1 MHKADRVELTD
12 EQKELVQRL
21 IRWYRT
27 GDRQTFSYTGAAGTG
42 KTTVVRYFIEE
53 MDIERYTTCAFVG
66 KAVTVLAKQGLP
78 ATTIHSMIYRV
89 IFIDAIDEKTGLPI
103 MVKGKPK
110 KILKFELKQRIEG
123 DPQLLIVDEATMVND
138 QLCADILSFG
148 IPTIFLGDM
157 NQLPPVFGISS
168 VMLSPDFA
176 LHKIMRQAEN
186 DPIVFLSQAILKNQP
201 LYYGEYGKTKVVRN
215 FQLGKNYK
223 DFDVILSP
231 VNRTRDAINDHIRHN
246 IRGFKGIDPVIGDK
260 LICRQ
265 NDWSRSVEGNIYLTT
280 GMSGFVTDINRSIGS
295 DKYMSIDFQP
305 DISDESFFNLRLDLP
320 YIRSS
325 YDERKEYGIS
335 QYEKFE
341 YGYCITVHQSQGSG
355 WDSVCFIDHYFHDM
369 DYLRKVRY
377 TAITR
382 AKMSLT
388 MAENVTFIDGY
399 PQEYDFTAA

>member
-89 IFIDAIDEKTGLPI
+89 IFIDAIDEKTGFPI

>member
-53 MDIERYTTCAFVG
+53 MGIERYTTCAFVG

-320 YIRSS
+320 YIRST

-399 PQEYDFTAA
+399 PQEYDFIAA

>member
-53 MDIERYTTCAFVG
+53 MGIERYTTCAFVG

-231 VNRTRDAINDHIRHN
+231 VNRTRDVINDHIRHN

-295 DKYMSIDFQP
+295 DKYMSIDFHP

-320 YIRSS
+320 YIRST

-399 PQEYDFTAA
+399 PKEYDFTAA

>member
-1 MHKADRVELTD
+1 MKRVEHVELTE

-21 IRWYRT
+21 VKWYRSGT
-27 GDRQTFSYTGAAGTG
+27 RQTFSYTGAAGTG

-53 MDIERYTTCAFVG
+53 MGIERYTTCAFVG

-78 ATTIHSMIYRV
+78 ATTIHSMIYQV
-89 IFIDAIDEKTGLPI
+89 TFVDAIDEKTGLPI

-110 KILKFELKQRIEG
+110 KIIKFQLRPHIEG
-123 DPQLLIVDEATMVND
+123 DPQLIIVDEATMVND

-168 VMLSPDFA
+168 VMLAPDFA

-186 DPIVFLSQAILKNQP
+186 DPIVYLSQAILKNAP
-201 LYYGEYGKTKVVRN
+201 IYYGTYGKTKVIHTL
-215 FQLGKNYK
+215 QLGRNYT

-231 VNRTRDAINDHIRHN
+231 VNRMRDAVNDHIRHH
-246 IRGFKGIDPVIGDK
+246 IRGYRGIDPVIGDK

-265 NDWSRSVEGNIYLTT
+265 NDWTRSIEGNIYLTT
-280 GMSGFVTDINRSIGS
+280 GMSGTVTDINRSLGS
-295 DKYMSIDFQP
+295 DNYMSIDFQP
-305 DISDESFFNLRLDLP
+305 DISTESFFNLKLDLP

-382 AKMSLT
+382 AKMALV
-388 MAENVTFIDGY
+388 MAENVEFIDGY
-399 PQEYDFTAA
+399 PEEDDFNAA